1 MQKPIEVL
9 KEYIRF
15 ASVSTDPAYA
25 EGMLGARRF
34 ATGLLEQLGFVVEVV
49 ETELHPILLADRI
62 GDPTW
67 PHIVTVSYTHL
78 TLPTICSV

>member
-15 ASVSTDPAYA
+15 PSVSTDPAYA

-34 ATGLLEQLGFVVEVV
+34 ATGLLEQLGFASRSRRDGAASNSAGRS
-49 ETELHPILLADRI
+49 H
-62 GDPTW
+62 W
-67 PHIVTVSYTHL
+67 
-78 TLPTICSV
+78 